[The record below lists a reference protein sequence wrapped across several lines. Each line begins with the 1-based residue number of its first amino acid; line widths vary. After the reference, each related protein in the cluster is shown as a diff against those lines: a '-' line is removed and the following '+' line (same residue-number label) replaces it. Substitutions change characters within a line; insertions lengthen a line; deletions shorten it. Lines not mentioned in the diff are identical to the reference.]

1 MKALDRITYKEES
14 TLYRK
19 KGRKYVPVNDPYAY
33 EGLGRGW
40 WLVQVR
46 EGCTS
51 IRAAVYPHKAEI
63 EAAIREKAEK
73 VEQVLLKATQ
83 ARPKTREMSSE
94 LRKDWEALIAKHGKD
109 LSMFEYQSISDMS
122 EEIIRELTS
131 K

>member
-1 MKALDRITYKEES
+1 MKAIDRIDYKEKNI
-14 TLYRK
+14 LYRK
-19 KGRKYVPVNDPYAY
+19 QGGKYVQVNDPCAY
-33 EGLGRGW
+33 EGLGEGW
-40 WLVQVR
+40 YLVHVR
-46 EGCTS
+46 PGCTS
-51 IRAAVYPHKAEI
+51 IRSTVYPARAEI
-63 EAAIREKAEK
+63 DTAIREKAEK
-73 VEQVLLKATQ
+73 VEQIILKATQ

>member
-1 MKALDRITYKEES
+1 MKAIDRIDYKEKNI
-14 TLYRK
+14 LYRK
-19 KGRKYVPVNDPYAY
+19 QGRKYVQVNDPFAY
-33 EGLGRGW
+33 EGLGEGW
-40 WLVQVR
+40 HLVHVR
-46 EGCTS
+46 PGCTS
-51 IRAAVYPHKAEI
+51 IRSTVYPAHAEI
-63 EAAIREKAEK
+63 DTAIREKAEK
-73 VEQVLLKATQ
+73 VEQIILKATQ